1 MTMMFADLFEAV
13 ADTIPDRLALLQGD
27 RRFTW
32 ADYDERAAR
41 LAGAFSANGLG
52 PDSKI
57 GLFCY
62 SSPEYAEAHYAG
74 FKMRGVPVNVNYRYL
89 DDELAYLLENA
100 DCEAVVYHT
109 SLGDRVER
117 VRARLP
123 KLRLLVGVDDG
134 GRHRVEGAHDYEK
147 LVARHDPAPRITR
160 DPDDVYMLYT
170 GGTTGMPKGVMYPMG
185 AFTEA
190 FAGFAA
196 ANLGRAPFTTPDE
209 IVEVVRAS
217 AASGGLLTALPCAP
231 LMHGTG
237 IWLGLMLPHLLG
249 GTVVLLAGRSFDA
262 HEFLSTVERERANS
276 TVIVGDAFA
285 RPIVRALDE
294 RARAGEPYD
303 MSSLLVI
310 ISSGMVL
317 SNDVKAALFEHLPQA
332 MILDAL
338 GSSEGSM
345 GQRVVTKDT
354 DLASQ
359 RFAAVPG
366 TKVFDE
372 GDREVVPGSGQSGM
386 LAATGAMV
394 PIGYYKD
401 PEKSARTFRE
411 IDGIR
416 YSFPGDHAVVEA
428 DGTITLLGR
437 GSGCINTGG
446 EKVYPEEVEEAVR
459 THGAVDDCLV
469 FGVDDERFGQR
480 VVGLVALV
488 PGADANAEEILA
500 DTRTRL
506 SAFKVPRTLVTVGH
520 VPRAPNGKADYRAAR
535 ALFEQSAG

>member
-1 MTMMFADLFEAV
+1 MTMMFADLWEAV
-13 ADTIPDRLALLQGD
+13 ADTIPDRTAVVQGE
-27 RRFTW
+27 RRITW
-32 ADYDERAAR
+32 AAYDERAAR
-41 LAGAFSANGLG
+41 LAAAFAAAGLG

-74 FKMRGVPVNVNYRYL
+74 FKMRAVPVNVNYRYL
-89 DDELAYLLENA
+89 DDELAYLLDNA
-100 DCEAVVYHT
+100 DCEAVVYHS
-109 SLGDRVER
+109 SLGERVER
-117 VRARLP
+117 VRHRLAN
-123 KLRLLVGVDDG
+123 LRVLVEIDDG
-134 GRHRVEGAHDYEK
+134 GPHRIDGAYEYEAF
-147 LVARHDPAPRITR
+147 LAAHDPAPRIAR

-170 GGTTGMPKGVMYPMG
+170 GGTTGMPKGVMYSMG

-190 FAGFAA
+190 FAGFAS
-196 ANLGRAPFTTPDE
+196 ANLGRAPFTSLDE
-209 IVEVVRAS
+209 ILEVVRAS
-217 AASGGLLTALPCAP
+217 AESGALLTALPCAP

-249 GTVVLLAGRSFDA
+249 GTVALLAGRSFDA
-262 HEFLSTVERERANS
+262 HEFLATVERERANS

-285 RPIVRALDE
+285 RPIIRAFEE
-294 RARAGEPYD
+294 RAREGRPYD
-303 MSSLLVI
+303 TSSLFVI

-317 SNDVKAALFEHLPQA
+317 SNEAKAALFEHLPQA

-354 DLASQ
+354 DLATQ

-372 GDREVVPGSGQSGM
+372 DDHEVAPGSGRVGM

-394 PIGYYKD
+394 PTGYYKD

-411 IDGIR
+411 VDGVR
-416 YSFPGDHAVVEA
+416 YSFPGDHAIVEA

-446 EKVYPEEVEEAVR
+446 EKVYPEEVEDAVR
-459 THGAVDDCLV
+459 THRAVEDCLV

-488 PGADANAEEILA
+488 AGTDASSEEILEH
-500 DTRTRL
+500 TRAHI
-506 SAFKVPRTLVTVGH
+506 SGFKVPRALVPVAA

-535 ALFEQSAG
+535 EMFDQSVG